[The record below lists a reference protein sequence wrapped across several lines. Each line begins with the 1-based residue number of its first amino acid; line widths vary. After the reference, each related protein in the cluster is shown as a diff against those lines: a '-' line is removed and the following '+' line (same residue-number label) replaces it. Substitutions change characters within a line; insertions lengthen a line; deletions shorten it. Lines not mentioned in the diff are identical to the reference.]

1 MVSLLGLANLG
12 LLTTRTRRT
21 GGSWIIAHK
30 KRTCGTGIRRK
41 KYTTTTRKPRRTIRR
56 TTRKPTCGSGVRR
69 RRIVRRRRVY

>member
-12 LLTTRTRRT
+12 LLTTRPRRI

-41 KYTTTTRKPRRTIRR
+41 KHTTTTRKPRTTRR

>member
-12 LLTTRTRRT
+12 LLTTRPRRI

-41 KYTTTTRKPRRTIRR
+41 NIQQLRENQEQHVDLPQVQELRDVE
-56 TTRKPTCGSGVRR
+56 S
-69 RRIVRRRRVY
+69 

>member
-12 LLTTRTRRT
+12 LLTTRPRRI

-41 KYTTTTRKPRRTIRR
+41 KHTTTTRKPR
-56 TTRKPTCGSGVRR
+56 TTRKPTCGSGVKRH
-69 RRIVRRRRVY
+69 RIIRRRRVY